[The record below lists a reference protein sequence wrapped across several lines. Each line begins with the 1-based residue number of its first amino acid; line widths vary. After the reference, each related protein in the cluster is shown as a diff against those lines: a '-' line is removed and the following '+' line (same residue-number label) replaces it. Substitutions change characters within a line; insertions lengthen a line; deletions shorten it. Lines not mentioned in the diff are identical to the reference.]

1 VANGRIG
8 SAFATETSLAG
19 DHPDH
24 PTQDSQWQVAH
35 RYMSAETLAKTH
47 VRVIDG
53 EGEREV
59 QELAAAG

>member
-1 VANGRIG
+1 VDR
-8 SAFATETSLAG
+8 E
-19 DHPDH
+19 
-24 PTQDSQWQVAH
+24 SQWQVAR

>member
-1 VANGRIG
+1 
-8 SAFATETSLAG
+8 
-19 DHPDH
+19 
-24 PTQDSQWQVAH
+24 
-35 RYMSAETLAKTH
+35 MSAETLAKTH